1 MSQTA
6 VRTWDRYD
14 KLRAQGFTQAESARK
29 VGISKVTAWRREKRL
44 REETGAYSPA
54 DLVVRRTNQRRSE
67 VGHKG
72 TYIPGRMLNASR
84 GPIPKDKLG
93 EEARRALGDFAY
105 FRRRYFGRKST
116 PWQEEAAN
124 RVAGYLDTKDKE
136 FVVINCPPGSGKS
149 TLFALEIPAWVT
161 CRNRGI
167 RAMIGSASQTLAE
180 RYLLRLRNALESPY
194 PMRAESE
201 EMEHDLAYDAE
212 STLLADFGVFKPEGS
227 VLWTASAFIV
237 SQLDDRPITEKEPT
251 WSAYGLDTSFI
262 GGRFDFVVWD
272 DATEDKA
279 MSTPERIDKQ
289 RDRWDKVA
297 EKRLEPGGLLVLQGQ
312 RLGPED
318 LYRHNLDKMT
328 GPSYR
333 VDHENCCLATPG
345 KKYHH
350 IVYKA
355 HYDDRCVDDH
365 DPGAYWPDGCL
376 LDPYRLTFVEL
387 EAEQQNNPG
396 NFMQVYQQEDIDPA
410 SALVD
415 IQWIK
420 GGQDPKTNEIYPG
433 CWDTERSMW
442 ELPALS
448 QPFVAALCVDPSPT
462 KMWGITMW
470 VYHPK
475 TNLRF
480 LVALMRAK
488 MGVGQF
494 LDWNDPSGKF
504 TGLLQD
510 WYEKSVVCGFPIS
523 TLIFE
528 QNGAQ
533 RFFLATDAFRRWQQT
548 TGVRV
553 IGHETFSA
561 NKLDPNLGP
570 QILSELYR
578 RGLVRLPQKGDI
590 TRLTTMKLVEEVTRY
605 PQFRTDDLVMSQ
617 WFFEANLKHV
627 YNRDPKPRTMW
638 RPSWLKDSA

>member
-1 MSQTA
+1 M
-6 VRTWDRYD
+6 
-14 KLRAQGFTQAESARK
+14 
-29 VGISKVTAWRREKRL
+29 
-44 REETGAYSPA
+44 
-54 DLVVRRTNQRRSE
+54 VVRSDKKSNQSGVNPATRTYVAGGGRRQNTTL
-67 VGHKG
+67 GA
-72 TYIPGRMLNASR
+72 IPHDELS
-84 GPIPKDKLG
+84 
-93 EEARRALGDFAY
+93 EEAKRALTDFAY
-105 FRRRYFGRKST
+105 FRRRYFGRKAT

-124 RVAGYLDTKDKE
+124 RVAGFLDTKAKE
-136 FVVINCPPGSGKS
+136 YVVVNCPPGSGKS

-201 EMEHDLAYDAE
+201 EMEHGLAFDADA
-212 STLLADFGVFKPEGS
+212 TLLADYGLFKPEGS

-297 EKRLEPGGLLVLQGQ
+297 EKRLEPGGLIVLQGQ

-318 LYRHNLDKMT
+318 LYRHNLNKMT

-333 VDHENCCLATPG
+333 VSHEDCCLADPG

-355 HYDDRCVDDH
+355 HYDDRCLEHH
-365 DPGAYWPDGCL
+365 DPGEYWPNGCL
-376 LDPYRLTFVEL
+376 LDPYRLPFTEL

-415 IQWIK
+415 PLWIK
-420 GGQDPKTNEIYPG
+420 GGTDPKTKEMFPG
-433 CWDTERSMW
+433 CWDNERELW
-442 ELPALS
+442 EIPLLS
-448 QPFVAALCVDPSPT
+448 QPFVSYMTVDPSPT
-462 KMWGITMW
+462 KMWGIEMW

-480 LVALMRAK
+480 LVALMRSKLMAN
-488 MGVGQF
+488 QF
-494 LDWNDPSGKF
+494 FDWNDPSGKF
-504 TGLLQD
+504 TGILHD
-510 WYEKSVVCGFPIS
+510 WYEKSVVLGFPMT
-523 TLIFE
+523 TLVFE
-528 QNGAQ
+528 QNAAQ
-533 RFFLATDAFRRWQQT
+533 RFFLATEAMRRWQQQ

-553 IGHETFSA
+553 IGHETHAA
-561 NKLDPNLGP
+561 NKLDSKLGP

-578 RGLVRLPQKGDI
+578 RGLVRLPAKGDMS
-590 TRLTTMKLVEEVTRY
+590 RLTSLKLVEEVTKY
-605 PQFRTDDLVMSQ
+605 PMATTDDLVMSQ
-617 WFFEANLKHV
+617 WMGEANLNHI
-627 YNRDPKPRTMW
+627 YARDPQVRTTW
-638 RPSWLKDSA
+638 RPSWLRERSA